1 VTIFKQK
8 LAWLGPVIVL
18 VVLTVFGA
26 AMMGSVLGSKPKE
39 LPVALVVL
47 DQPAELPTGG
57 ALAAGMMIQDK
68 LTSLPGLPIDWHV
81 VGSEEEAR
89 SGLEER
95 EYYGALV
102 LSADLSGG
110 LLSLAT
116 PSPKPADVKIIANEG
131 MNAQASTVVRQLLGQ
146 AMKMVGAELSQQ
158 LLGQIGQ
165 QTGQI
170 SIETAKALMT
180 PINVQEEV
188 VHSPGSNNA
197 SGNAPGLLTQIMWIG
212 SLVTSMTLFMASGKA
227 VAAGSRRWTVSAMQ
241 AVAGLAVV
249 GAASGFVVWMAS
261 SWYGMELANAGATWL
276 ILWLAGSAFFLL
288 QSSLLNWIGLPA
300 MALLVLLM
308 FFSMPL
314 LNMAPEFLS
323 RTTHDW
329 IYSWTPLR
337 FASGG
342 LREAMYFGG
351 LDAIGSNATVLW
363 GIAGGFLLLL
373 LASGFK
379 PVKAVA
385 PSTATTTA
393 PASAAGN

>member
-1 VTIFKQK
+1 
-8 LAWLGPVIVL
+8 
-18 VVLTVFGA
+18 
-26 AMMGSVLGSKPKE
+26 
-39 LPVALVVL
+39 
-47 DQPAELPTGG
+47 
-57 ALAAGMMIQDK
+57 
-68 LTSLPGLPIDWHV
+68 
-81 VGSEEEAR
+81 
-89 SGLEER
+89 
-95 EYYGALV
+95 LV